1 MGWDPG
7 PRTSMQS
14 ITGLYTWK
22 TLPLPYVWTF
32 LAFTCSHDDKSK
44 VLLRHDGHYIC
55 VEILAIHSSLCWTL
69 MVNGY
74 IGTVLTKQKFWFV
87 VAAAC
92 IGTNREQLLIRH
104 RGCMYRQ
111 YKWTCSWM
119 GNFLLWPKYMKHIFN
134 RMLGSLSEPRA
145 LYHCNYLHPEI
156 LYPKQL
162 GLLLPV
168 VAPILNCTR
177 VRLETLVRSIFCSD
191 WYIRCI
197 KYWTQFFVV
206 FQVLGISRK
215 SRYFR
220 RNSLFKII
228 FPKKPKTLS
237 HPVGSPQSKWVNPGP
252 TRPPIHPK
260 WNAYTGT
267 GIFILYR
274 MSYVLNIWII
284 NNEDM
289 PGA

>member
-74 IGTVLTKQKFWFV
+74 IGTVLTKFWFV

-92 IGTNREQLLIRH
+92 LGTNREKLLIRH

-206 FQVLGISRK
+206 FQVLGDWRPFSGPSSSHTSPAGGSVPASCGPRTCGSSTPSR
-215 SRYFR
+215 R
-220 RNSLFKII
+220 RPCPLAHAELAGWLLTK
-228 FPKKPKTLS
+228 
-237 HPVGSPQSKWVNPGP
+237 
-252 TRPPIHPK
+252 
-260 WNAYTGT
+260 
-267 GIFILYR
+267 
-274 MSYVLNIWII
+274 
-284 NNEDM
+284 
-289 PGA
+289 